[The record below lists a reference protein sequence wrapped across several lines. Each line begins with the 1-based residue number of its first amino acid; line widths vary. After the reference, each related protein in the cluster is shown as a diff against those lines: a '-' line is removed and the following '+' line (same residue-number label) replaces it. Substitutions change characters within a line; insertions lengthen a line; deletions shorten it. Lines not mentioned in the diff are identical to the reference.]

1 MRLSLP
7 LFYEL
12 LLLCLGP
19 LSAWAQSE
27 SETPKAK
34 PVRVSGGLNAYAG
47 FYQASGIENRN
58 QSTPFGLSASA
69 TVSLPGGIS
78 LPFSVIVGNQ
88 GASFRQPFNQFGIS
102 PTYKWATVHAGYRNV
117 QFSPFT
123 LAGHTF
129 LGGGVELNPGKLR
142 IGAVYGRFNK
152 AISTDLANP
161 DQALPSFKRTGYAVK
176 LGYGSAANY
185 VDVVLLNA
193 ADDTSSITGSQSI
206 TPARNTV
213 LGVTSRLTLAKNFSF
228 EMDIAGSA
236 YTRDTRAQVVPLSD
250 QPLMKAFN
258 IFMPAQLSTQLT
270 TAAQLGLG
278 YRSKN
283 FGLKLQYKRIEPNF
297 QTMGSYY
304 FQSDIQSFTIAPS
317 LNLLNSKLRVVGSF
331 GLQQDN
337 LAKTKNAQ
345 TGRKIGSLVV
355 SYNPSNAFGI
365 DFQFS
370 NYGISQQA
378 GLRPIIDTLRLA
390 QNNLSL
396 MANLRYS
403 IQNEAFSHLFTLTG
417 THQQLSDLN
426 NTTSEFTQNQNQN
439 INLGYFLT
447 ELALGWSA
455 NAMVSYTQT
464 ALPQDQMVRFYG
476 PTVGISYPLLD
487 KKLNTSFNASY
498 LINQQL
504 GVTGKV
510 MNASLNA
517 SYQLGKRQS
526 LNLQLGYLNS
536 NTGQPDQKF
545 NELRG
550 SLGYGISF

>member
-1 MRLSLP
+1 
-7 LFYEL
+7 
-12 LLLCLGP
+12 
-19 LSAWAQSE
+19 
-27 SETPKAK
+27 
-34 PVRVSGGLNAYAG
+34 
-47 FYQASGIENRN
+47 
-58 QSTPFGLSASA
+58 
-69 TVSLPGGIS
+69 
-78 LPFSVIVGNQ
+78 
-88 GASFRQPFNQFGIS
+88 
-102 PTYKWATVHAGYRNV
+102 
-117 QFSPFT
+117 
-123 LAGHTF
+123 
-129 LGGGVELNPGKLR
+129 
-142 IGAVYGRFNK
+142 
-152 AISTDLANP
+152 
-161 DQALPSFKRTGYAVK
+161 
-176 LGYGSAANY
+176 
-185 VDVVLLNA
+185 
-193 ADDTSSITGSQSI
+193 
-206 TPARNTV
+206 
-213 LGVTSRLTLAKNFSF
+213 
-228 EMDIAGSA
+228 
-236 YTRDTRAQVVPLSD
+236 
-250 QPLMKAFN
+250 
-258 IFMPAQLSTQLT
+258 
-270 TAAQLGLG
+270 
-278 YRSKN
+278 
-283 FGLKLQYKRIEPNF
+283 
-297 QTMGSYY
+297 MGSYY

-317 LNLLNSKLRVVGSF
+317 LNLLNSKLRIIGSF

-396 MANLRYS
+396 MVNLRYS

-447 ELALGWSA
+447 ELELGWSA

-464 ALPQDQMVRFYG
+464 TLPQDQTVRFYG
-476 PTVGISYPLLD
+476 PTVGVSYPLLD

-504 GVTGKV
+504 GITGKV

-517 SYQLGKRQS
+517 SYQLGKRQN